1 METDKE
7 YYEVKS
13 QSSGDNESII
23 TGTYLVL
30 ASSFK
35 NAEDVVLTEL
45 SKIYPT
51 YKVISIKKKRIAKLI
66 EQDIA
71 EQNFYSARLS
81 MSIVNESKGTIKLV
95 TENVMII
102 TEDFPTS
109 YNLLSDYIAE
119 LTDFDELL
127 SLNKV
132 NYNDFLI
139 QEFEEV
145 EFDLKLKKDE

>member
-1 METDKE
+1 MDENKE

-13 QSSGDNESII
+13 QSSGDNESIV
-23 TGTYLVL
+23 TGTYLVI

-102 TEDFPTS
+102 TKDFPTA

-145 EFDLKLKKDE
+145 EFNLNLKKNE